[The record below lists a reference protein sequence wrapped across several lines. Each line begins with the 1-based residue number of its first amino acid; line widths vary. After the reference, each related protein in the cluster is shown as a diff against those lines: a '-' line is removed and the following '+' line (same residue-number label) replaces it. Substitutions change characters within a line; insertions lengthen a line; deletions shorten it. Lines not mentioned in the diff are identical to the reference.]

1 MSGRVFVTGS
11 KPDVSITLVPPQ
23 GPGVTVVGRL
33 QPELGRLSGAT
44 VRVRGVPGG
53 KPPSKILDVE
63 SYDVLE
69 VDGEVPSV
77 GTILTAQDG
86 ALRLAGRDT
95 VELADPPEGLRQKE
109 GAKVWIVGHPAGEKL
124 AVQSYG
130 IIREAGE
137 P

>member
-11 KPDVSITLVPPQ
+11 E
-23 GPGVTVVGRL
+23 PGVSVTLLPSQGSSVRL
-33 QPELGRLSGAT
+33 LGNLRSELARLSGAT
-44 VRVRGVPGG
+44 VRVRGVAAG
-53 KPPSKILDVE
+53 KRPSKTFNVE

-77 GTILTAQDG
+77 GTVLRAQDG

-95 VELADPPEGLRQKE
+95 VELADPPEGLRQKG
-109 GAKVWIVGHPAGEKL
+109 GAKVWIVGRPVGEKL